1 MKLKKTLALIMTAAM
16 TIGTMA
22 GCSQTTLNYSKELSN
37 TSKWEAVTS
46 SLEGKVNVDAQGQ
59 KEEVTFTATS
69 YSTKEKA
76 YLDMKFNNTSGKIKI
91 PEMQIYVDGM
101 TTYIN
106 KSFYEGL
113 ETMTGQTNP
122 SGFAN
127 IKEDFI
133 ALENPAAKGMDVN
146 KIKALASQPD
156 VMVQLGKMFFGE
168 NNDLDLPFVQN
179 GREYTLKLDANQSV
193 DLGAKALKA
202 YVNNM
207 DKLGNTLGLGVNS
220 ENIAPI
226 KAAVNDAKFDQALPQ
241 VKALLAGSTI
251 NSKEVFSDNS
261 YNADINVNLQI
272 KDLGTVSIEV
282 KSTSAKSEVKDI
294 TLPTSKVKLSPEEF
308 VKLTTPETTNIAA
321 TANVVAK

>member
-1 MKLKKTLALIMTAAM
+1 MKLKKTLALIMTAAI

-22 GCSQTTLNYSKELSN
+22 GCSQTTLNYSKELAN
-37 TSKWEAVTS
+37 TSKWGAITS
-46 SLEGKVNVDAQGQ
+46 TLEGKVNVDAQGQ
-59 KEEVTFTATS
+59 KEEVTFTATG
-69 YSTKEKA
+69 YSTKEQA
-76 YLDMKFNNTSGKIKI
+76 YLDMKFNNTSGKVKI

-113 ETMTGQTNP
+113 YTMTGQASPT
-122 SGFAN
+122 GLAN

-133 ALENPAAKGMDVN
+133 ALENPQTKGMDVN

-156 VMVQLGKMFFGE
+156 VMLQLGKMFFGE

-179 GREYTLKLDANQSV
+179 GREYTLKLNANESV

-207 DKLGNTLGLGVNS
+207 ENLSNTLGLGLKS

-241 VKALLAGSTI
+241 IKELLAGSTI
-251 NSKEVFSDNS
+251 NSKEVFTDNS
-261 YNADINVNLQI
+261 YKSDVNVNLQV
-272 KDLGTVSIEV
+272 KGFGTVSMEV
-282 KSTSAKSEVKDI
+282 KSTSTKSEVKAI
-294 TLPTSKVKLSPEEF
+294 TFPTSKIKLSPEEF
-308 VKLTTPETTNIAA
+308 VKLTTPTTTEIAA
-321 TANVVAK
+321 AKNVVAK